1 MLENIITP
9 LANYMVEHQNMG
21 ALIAGLIACAESMAI
36 IGTIIPGSITMTL
49 IGTLIGSGVLAV
61 GLTLSYIVVG
71 AFIGDY
77 LSYWVGAHYKEKI
90 KDFKIIQRYITW
102 IEYGEKFITKHG
114 VKSIIIGRFF
124 GPMRSM
130 VPLVAGVLGMSR
142 FKFILGATPSV
153 ILWAALY
160 LTPGIIL
167 GAFALEMPTDVAM
180 RFIALIIGII
190 SAVIAISW
198 LCQKSLKYLTK
209 NQTYLANKLWEK
221 IMDKPG
227 WLTINF
233 FHCDMMG
240 PIQIL
245 KSIYAVISFVV
256 SAIIIITILYSNL
269 LTTYDIDTL
278 SLMQNTYSQSLY
290 KAMTLVT
297 FLGDKFVILP
307 TTLIVMIFLFWKKEI
322 RLLKHLASLTV
333 STSLL
338 IELMKYSILRPRPIL
353 SSVFTEPYS
362 FPSGHMTLSTA
373 VFTFAALVLCHN
385 LKPHR
390 KSIAYKS
397 IAFLLLTIGFSR
409 LYTYAHWLS
418 DVTFGMTLGF
428 TIAMVSS
435 LLYHRKP
442 CKINHKPIIIVAS
455 ISYIICYSLYAT
467 FNYNPYIASYEP
479 PYHPIYHM
487 KKDAWWGGNHKIDH
501 FRENKIGK
509 PTYPLNV
516 QWLGDKEKI
525 ESFLELH
532 KWQSHTPQE
541 SMLTRVVHLID
552 EPSLH
557 VLPLIP
563 QTYKGNNTAL
573 IFSYKKSEHE
583 EIILKLWPSYIK
595 VGSGTIPLW
604 LGSIY
609 KNEIPEKLF
618 SLHSKYNP
626 KMLNT
631 TGVMQNYNKQLL
643 VKVIDLRSLYNKT
656 ESLPINLQS
665 SGWDKKIIQIQ
676 FSNNQ
681 ENKND

>member
-142 FKFILGATPSV
+142 IKFILGATPSV

-180 RFIALIIGII
+180 QFIAIIIGFIVAII
-190 SAVIAISW
+190 CISW
-198 LCQKSLKYLTK
+198 LCQKIIKYLTL
-209 NQTYLANKLWEK
+209 NQNYFANKLWQK
-221 IMDKPG
+221 IMTEPG

-233 FHCDMMG
+233 FHCNKMG

-245 KSIYAVISFVV
+245 KSIYAAILFIISVI
-256 SAIIIITILYSNL
+256 ILITILYSNV

-278 SLMQNTYSQSLY
+278 NLMQNTYSQSIY

-297 FLGDKFVILP
+297 FLGDKFVIIP
-307 TTLIVMIFLFWKKEI
+307 TTLIVMLFLFWQKES
-322 RLLKHLASLTV
+322 RLLKHLASLTIT
-333 STSLL
+333 TSVL
-338 IELMKYSILRPRPIL
+338 IELMKYSVLRPRPIL
-353 SSVFTEPYS
+353 SSVFTELHS
-362 FPSGHMTLSTA
+362 FPSGHMALSTA
-373 VFTFAALVLCHN
+373 ILTFAALVLCHH

-390 KSIAYKS
+390 RSIAYKS
-397 IAFLLLTIGFSR
+397 IALLLLIIGYSR

-418 DVTFGMTLGF
+418 DVTFGMTLGL
-428 TIAMVSS
+428 TIAIVSS

-442 CKINHKPIIIVAS
+442 CKINHKAIIVVAS
-455 ISYIICYSLYAT
+455 ISYLIFYALYAT
-467 FNYNPYIASYEP
+467 FNYNRYIASYEP
-479 PYHPIYHM
+479 PYHPIYHI
-487 KKDAWWGGNHKIDH
+487 KKDAWWGGNNKVGH

-509 PTYPLNV
+509 PMYPLNI

-525 ESFLELH
+525 ATFLKLQ
-532 KWQSHTPQE
+532 KWKTHTPQE
-541 SMLTRVVHLID
+541 SIISRAVHLID

-573 IFSYKKSEHE
+573 IFSYKKSDNE
-583 EIILKLWPSYIK
+583 EIIIKLWPSYIK
-595 VGSGTIPLW
+595 IGTGAIPLW

-609 KNEIPEKLF
+609 KNKIPERLF
-618 SLHSKYNP
+618 PIHSKYNP

-631 TGVMQNYNKQLL
+631 TGDMQHYSKQLL
-643 VKVIDLRSLYNKT
+643 VNVIDLTSTYNTKD
-656 ESLPINLQS
+656 SLPSNLQY
-665 SGWDKKIIQIQ
+665 SGWDKKIIQSQ
-676 FSNNQ
+676 FSNDQ
-681 ENKND
+681 KDKK